1 MNRYLKI
8 VVAMFFMIFT
18 FVSTLQPLAVQ
29 ATTKLADGEYTI
41 GFQVIKDT
49 SDEISKMNEYV
60 ISPATLKVKD
70 GKQKVSFTLKNSEW
84 ITAFTTE
91 KDGQFV
97 DVSVIEE
104 NKEKNTRVVE
114 FDVADVSNLLKG
126 KVKVDIDMLNY
137 HHVFD
142 VRIKFDVSSIT
153 LIKAEQPNEKEDPA
167 KSQIQ
172 MKTGSKSEARP
183 KA

>member
-29 ATTKLADGEYTI
+29 AATKLADGEYTI

-49 SDEISKMNEYV
+49 SDEISKMNDYV

-84 ITAFTTE
+84 IT
-91 KDGQFV
+91 KLQQKKM
-97 DVSVIEE
+97 VS
-104 NKEKNTRVVE
+104 
-114 FDVADVSNLLKG
+114 LL
-126 KVKVDIDMLNY
+126 M
-137 HHVFD
+137 
-142 VRIKFDVSSIT
+142 
-153 LIKAEQPNEKEDPA
+153 
-167 KSQIQ
+167 
-172 MKTGSKSEARP
+172 
-183 KA
+183 

>member
-1 MNRYLKI
+1 M
-8 VVAMFFMIFT
+8 
-18 FVSTLQPLAVQ
+18 
-29 ATTKLADGEYTI
+29 
-41 GFQVIKDT
+41 IKDT

-104 NKEKNTRVVE
+104 NKEKILE
-114 FDVADVSNLLKG
+114 
-126 KVKVDIDMLNY
+126 
-137 HHVFD
+137 
-142 VRIKFDVSSIT
+142 
-153 LIKAEQPNEKEDPA
+153 
-167 KSQIQ
+167 
-172 MKTGSKSEARP
+172 
-183 KA
+183 